1 MSLKTDYKDDIF
13 EGSRIW
19 RIATNEDGTCT
30 IADVT
35 PYTQKGDKFG
45 QNDINAINTEINRMT
60 QEVELTLLAAN
71 WSSAAPYTQ
80 TVSVPGLKE
89 TDHVQMMSA
98 IKTDT
103 ASATA
108 SVWDKMGALVKA
120 GKAMNGQAMFCCPVK
135 KPASDFNVKLV
146 GVSVNE

>member
-1 MSLKTDYKDDIF
+1 MSLRTDYIDDIF

-19 RIATNEDGTCT
+19 RITTNEDGTCT
-30 IADVT
+30 IADATV
-35 PYTQKGDKFG
+35 YTQKGDKFG
-45 QNDINAINTEINRMT
+45 QNDINAITTEINRMT
-60 QEVELTLLAAN
+60 REVEITLLAAN
-71 WSSAAPYTQ
+71 WSSTAPYTQ

-120 GKAMNGQAMFCCPVK
+120 GKAMNGQAMFCCPAK
-135 KPASDFNVKLV
+135 KPSSDFNVKLV